1 MTAQALD
8 DAGGAPTPTNDN
20 TRGAASDN
28 ALGKRRKCQDGN
40 ERPTKTVHAL
50 KNAVSSSKNAVSSSE
65 DATAK
70 AAMLRRKAKAAMLH
84 RKLLNFN
91 EIVRKW
97 GEVRENTKNAGLRG
111 REK

>member
-70 AAMLRRKAKAAMLH
+70 AAMLRRKLLH
-84 RKLLNFN
+84 FN
-91 EIVRKW
+91 KIVRKW